1 MLLLLITALLTGA
14 CAFTITLWVTGAGTV
29 SAEAT
34 SRLGRLRETDAMPQS
49 GASTINLRRRASVS
63 LGGMTVISSGLAAKW
78 TNQLERGGLALNARE
93 YLMLRLGVSAGVAAV
108 LMFVLPV
115 PLLGVLA
122 APAGYFVVG
131 LWLKRRI
138 NSRLKRLETQLI
150 ELLQMLSSG
159 LKAGFGLI
167 QALES
172 AAEQL
177 PEPLSIEI
185 RRTLRDTAMG
195 ASIDQSLTS
204 LNERIGSSDFD
215 IVITAVLIQRSVGG
229 NLAEILDSV
238 AHTMRE
244 RARIKGEINTL
255 TSQQRMTGYVIGM
268 IPIGLGGIFMVIS
281 PDYMKLMF
289 TETLGHVMLGG
300 AVLLEGVGF
309 AIISKIVNIEV

>member
-1 MLLLLITALLTGA
+1 MLVITALLAGA
-14 CAFTITLWVTGAGTV
+14 FAFTITLWVTGVGTV
-29 SAEAT
+29 SADAV
-34 SRLGRLRETDAMPQS
+34 SRLGRLREADPIPEAAGP
-49 GASTINLRRRASVS
+49 TIGLRRRASVS
-63 LGGMTVISSGLAAKW
+63 LGGINVISTGLAAKW
-78 TNQLERGGLALNARE
+78 TNELERGGLALNVRE
-93 YLMLRLGVSAGVAAV
+93 YLMLRLAVSAAIGVV
-108 LMFVLPV
+108 LAFLLPMPV
-115 PLLGVLA
+115 LGVLA
-122 APAGYFVVG
+122 APLGYLLVG
-131 LWLKRRI
+131 MWLKRRI
-138 NSRLKRLETQLI
+138 KSRLKKLENQLV

-159 LKAGFGLI
+159 LRAGFGLI
-167 QALES
+167 QAMES
-172 AAEQL
+172 SADQL

-195 ASIDQSLTS
+195 ASIDQALSS
-204 LNERIGSSDFD
+204 LNDRIGSPDFD